1 MVNKVL
7 LIEDDI
13 KISDLVKDS
22 LLDEGYVVDQ
32 AFDGEEGYFKILENQ
47 PDLIILDI
55 MIPKMNGFKVCA
67 KVREHGVMSPILML
81 TAKSGE
87 YDVEEGLDTGAN
99 DYLRK
104 PFSMIELLARVRKL
118 LKKDIAPTNT
128 LEFQDLKIDLAARKA
143 THNKLEIELTRQEFD
158 LLSYLLENSGN
169 VLTKKELLEEIWEI
183 LQPTE
188 EDENKVEV
196 YIGYLRKK
204 LKPFNLDVYINTCL
218 LYTSPSPRDQR
229 GSRMPSSA

>member
-22 LLDEGYVVDQ
+22 LLDEGYIVDQ

-99 DYLRK
+99 DYLKK

-118 LKKDIAPTNT
+118 LQKDRTPTNT
-128 LEFQDLKIDLAARKA
+128 LEFQDLNIDLAARKA
-143 THNKLEIELTRQEFD
+143 THNKSEIKLTRQEFD
-158 LLSYLLENSGN
+158 LLSYLIENSGN
-169 VLTKKELLEEIWEI
+169 VLTKKVILEEIWEI
-183 LQPTE
+183 LHPTE
-188 EDENKVEV
+188 EDVNKVEV

-204 LKPFNLDVYINTCL
+204 LKPFNLDVYINTV
-218 LYTSPSPRDQR
+218 R
-229 GSRMPSSA
+229 GFGYRWN

>member
-32 AFDGEEGYFKILENQ
+32 AFDGEEGYFKILENH

-67 KVREHGVMSPILML
+67 KVREYGVMSPILML

-118 LKKDIAPTNT
+118 SNPCEQLN
-128 LEFQDLKIDLAARKA
+128 
-143 THNKLEIELTRQEFD
+143 H
-158 LLSYLLENSGN
+158 
-169 VLTKKELLEEIWEI
+169 
-183 LQPTE
+183 
-188 EDENKVEV
+188 
-196 YIGYLRKK
+196 
-204 LKPFNLDVYINTCL
+204 
-218 LYTSPSPRDQR
+218 
-229 GSRMPSSA
+229 

>member
-67 KVREHGVMSPILML
+67 KVRENGVMSPILML

-118 LKKDIAPTNT
+118 LKKDMAPTNT
-128 LEFQDLKIDLAARKA
+128 LEFQDLNIDLAARKA
-143 THNKLEIELTRQEFD
+143 AHNKSEIKLTRQEFD

-169 VLTKKELLEEIWEI
+169 VLTKKELLEEIWDI

-188 EDENKVEV
+188 EDVNKVEV

-204 LKPFNLDVYINTCL
+204 LKPFNLDVYINTV
-218 LYTSPSPRDQR
+218 R
-229 GSRMPSSA
+229 GFGYRWN

>member
-32 AFDGEEGYFKILENQ
+32 AFDGEEGYFKILANQ

-81 TAKSGE
+81 TAKNGE

-118 LKKDIAPTNT
+118 LKKDMAPTNT
-128 LEFQDLKIDLAARKA
+128 LEFQDLKIVVLIFEPHSIIKEHESHDRESGRPTVIVCDSNRLS
-143 THNKLEIELTRQEFD
+143 THE
-158 LLSYLLENSGN
+158 S
-169 VLTKKELLEEIWEI
+169 
-183 LQPTE
+183 
-188 EDENKVEV
+188 
-196 YIGYLRKK
+196 
-204 LKPFNLDVYINTCL
+204 CL
-218 LYTSPSPRDQR
+218 IVTIML
-229 GSRMPSSA
+229 

>member
-32 AFDGEEGYFKILENQ
+32 AFDGEEGYFKILENH

-67 KVREHGVMSPILML
+67 KVREYGVMSPILML

-118 LKKDIAPTNT
+118 LEKDIAPTNT

-169 VLTKKELLEEIWEI
+169 VLTKKEILEEIWEI
-183 LQPTE
+183 LDPTE
-188 EDENKVEV
+188 EDVNKVEV

-204 LKPFNLDVYINTCL
+204 LKLFNLDVYINTV
-218 LYTSPSPRDQR
+218 R
-229 GSRMPSSA
+229 GFGYRWN

>member
-118 LKKDIAPTNT
+118 LKKDMASTNT

-143 THNKLEIELTRQEFD
+143 AHNKSEIKLTRQEFD

-188 EDENKVEV
+188 EDVNKVEV

-204 LKPFNLDVYINTCL
+204 LKPFNLDVYINTV
-218 LYTSPSPRDQR
+218 R
-229 GSRMPSSA
+229 GFGYRWN

>member
-1 MVNKVL
+1 MVNKIL

-32 AFDGEEGYFKILENQ
+32 AFDGEEGYFKILENH

-67 KVREHGVMSPILML
+67 KVREYGVMSPILML

-169 VLTKKELLEEIWEI
+169 VLTKKEILEEIWDI

-188 EDENKVEV
+188 EDVNKVEV

-204 LKPFNLDVYINTCL
+204 LKPFNLDVYINTV
-218 LYTSPSPRDQR
+218 R
-229 GSRMPSSA
+229 GFGYRGN

>member
-1 MVNKVL
+1 MINKVL

-22 LLDEGYVVDQ
+22 LLDEGYIVDQ

-67 KVREHGVMSPILML
+67 KVREHGVVSPILML

-118 LKKDIAPTNT
+118 LQKDRALANI

-143 THNKLEIELTRQEFD
+143 IHNKSEIKLTKQEFD

-169 VLTKKELLEEIWEI
+169 VLTKKEILEEIWDI

-188 EDENKVEV
+188 EDVNKVEV

-204 LKPFNLDVYINTCL
+204 LKPFNLDVYINTV
-218 LYTSPSPRDQR
+218 R
-229 GSRMPSSA
+229 GFGYRWN

>member
-118 LKKDIAPTNT
+118 LKKDVAPTNT

-143 THNKLEIELTRQEFD
+143 AHNKLEIELTRQEFD

-169 VLTKKELLEEIWEI
+169 VLTKKELLEEIWDI

-188 EDENKVEV
+188 EDVNKVEV

-204 LKPFNLDVYINTCL
+204 LKPFNLDVYINTV
-218 LYTSPSPRDQR
+218 R
-229 GSRMPSSA
+229 GFGYRWN

>member
-1 MVNKVL
+1 MVNKIL

-32 AFDGEEGYFKILENQ
+32 AFDGEEGYFKILENH

-67 KVREHGVMSPILML
+67 KVREYGVMSPILML

-143 THNKLEIELTRQEFD
+143 THNKSEIKLTRQEFD

-169 VLTKKELLEEIWEI
+169 VLTKKEILEEIWEI
-183 LQPTE
+183 LDPTE
-188 EDENKVEV
+188 EDVNKVEV

-204 LKPFNLDVYINTCL
+204 LKPFNLDVYINTV
-218 LYTSPSPRDQR
+218 R
-229 GSRMPSSA
+229 GFGYRWN

>member
-67 KVREHGVMSPILML
+67 KVREHGVVSPILML

-118 LKKDIAPTNT
+118 LQKDRALANI

-143 THNKLEIELTRQEFD
+143 THNKSEIKLTKQEFD

-169 VLTKKELLEEIWEI
+169 VLTKKEILEEIWDI

-188 EDENKVEV
+188 EDVNKVEV

-204 LKPFNLDVYINTCL
+204 LNPFNLDVYINTV
-218 LYTSPSPRDQR
+218 R
-229 GSRMPSSA
+229 GFGYRWN

>member
-1 MVNKVL
+1 MCKS
-7 LIEDDI
+7 
-13 KISDLVKDS
+13 KRAWSDVT
-22 LLDEGYVVDQ
+22 YFNVD
-32 AFDGEEGYFKILENQ
+32 
-47 PDLIILDI
+47 
-55 MIPKMNGFKVCA
+55 C
-67 KVREHGVMSPILML
+67 
-81 TAKSGE
+81 KSGE

-118 LKKDIAPTNT
+118 LKKDVAPTNT

-143 THNKLEIELTRQEFD
+143 THNKSEIQLTKQEFD

-169 VLTKKELLEEIWEI
+169 VLTKKEILEEIWDI

-188 EDENKVEV
+188 EDVNKVEV

-204 LKPFNLDVYINTCL
+204 LKPFNLDVYINTV
-218 LYTSPSPRDQR
+218 R
-229 GSRMPSSA
+229 GFGYRWN